1 MTRTEPKNTTAQ
13 KQVFTTGE
21 AAELCSV
28 SQQTIIR
35 CFDQGRLE
43 GFRVPGSKFRRIP
56 RESLIRF
63 MQANGMSTQQ
73 LEPAA
78 WHVLLIGDDPALT
91 EQLCAAT
98 DAYAVTIH
106 EAASAWDA
114 GTCFERWAP
123 ALVLIAGEYPGLK
136 ASDIRVPEG
145 TRIVECG
152 QGMHQAH
159 IALNAIAGL
168 IGQSDVGRS
177 AHEECAARSLSNLD
191 TYQGKAK

>member
-1 MTRTEPKNTTAQ
+1 MTRTESKTTTVQ

-73 LEPAA
+73 LEPST
-78 WHVLLIGDDPALT
+78 WHVLLICDDPKFT

-98 DAYAVTIH
+98 AAYAVTIH
-106 EAASAWDA
+106 EATSAWDA
-114 GTCFERWAP
+114 GTCFERWTP
-123 ALVLIAGEYPGLK
+123 ALVLLASEYPGLK
-136 ASDIRVPEG
+136 ACDMHVPDG
-145 TRIVECG
+145 TRIVECDEDSTR
-152 QGMHQAH
+152 AN
-159 IALNAIAGL
+159 IAFHAIADL
-168 IGQSDVGRS
+168 IGQPGVGHS
-177 AHEECAARSLSNLD
+177 AHEGCTARSLANLD
-191 TYQGKAK
+191 TYQGEVK